1 MDVKIDDT
9 AKVRETFT
17 IPKYLSDQLK
27 EFVVLFNDKKSRI
40 VAKALEEYINKNKF
54 KVAERKRSLQSLI
67 EITEK
72 LPPGKIGEQKIQD
85 VLGKYEK

>member
-67 EITEK
+67 EITEN
-72 LPPGKIGEQKIQD
+72 LPPGKIGEEKIQD
-85 VLGKYEK
+85 ILGKYEK

>member
-27 EFVVLFNDKKSRI
+27 EFVILFNDKKSRI

-67 EITEK
+67 EITEN
-72 LPPGKIGEQKIQD
+72 LPSGKIGEEKIQD
-85 VLGKYEK
+85 ILGKI